1 MGPAVIHRT
10 CSLCEAHCGVSV
22 EVDAGGRARSVRG
35 DPDDPFSRGYI
46 CPKAHGLLALQEDPD
61 RLRRPLRRTARGF
74 EEIGWDAAFELAA
87 RRLREIRDSH
97 GAEAVGAYVGNPNAH
112 DIGSMLYLPA
122 LLRGLGT
129 RRRFSA
135 SSVDQLP
142 KMLACSAMFGGG
154 LTVPVPDVDRTDFL
168 LVLGANP
175 LASNG
180 SLCTAPD
187 FPGRL
192 RALRARGGKLVV
204 VDPRR
209 SETARIADQH
219 VFIRPGTDA
228 LLLFAVAQV
237 LFEEGLVRLGR
248 LEALV
253 RGVEAVRTLAKDFAP
268 EAVAAATGVPA
279 ETIRRLA
286 RELAAAPS
294 AAVYGRIGTCTQEFG
309 TLASW
314 LVDVLNGLTGNLDR
328 PGGAMFPRP
337 AHGRAGDEAVGS
349 GRVPFARWRSSVR
362 GLPEAFGE
370 LPVAALAEEIDS
382 AGDAR
387 LRALVTVAGN
397 PVLSSPNGARLARA
411 LESLEFMVSVDL
423 YLNETTRFADLILPP
438 TAPLERSN
446 YDAVFYGL
454 SVRNVAKFS
463 PRAVEPPEDSR
474 EQWEILAELAGRVNG
489 ADAAAVDEL
498 VLAHLLRGAVGPGT
512 GCPGVSAAEARAA
525 LGDRRGPERLVDL
538 MLRAGPYGDRFEP
551 GREGLSLARLRER
564 EHGLD
569 LGPLEPRLPGV
580 LATPSRQVELAPE
593 LVVADVPR
601 LRERLRE
608 LAAPGGGL
616 LLVGRRH
623 LRSNNSWMGNLR
635 ALAKGRERCTLLVHP
650 QDAARLGLADGGR
663 ARVRSRVGEVEAPV
677 VVSDEVMPGVVSL
690 PHGFGHDAPGARL
703 RVAREHAGV
712 NSNLLTDEAHLD
724 ALSGNGVLNGIPV
737 EVAPAAPV
745 PRA

>member
-1 MGPAVIHRT
+1 MGSHAVYRT
-10 CSLCEAHCGVSV
+10 CSLCEAHCGVAV
-22 EVDAGGRARSVRG
+22 EVDAARERVLSVRG

-61 RLRRPLRRTARGF
+61 RLRRPLRRVGSAW
-74 EEIGWDAAFELAA
+74 EEIGWEEAFATAAG
-87 RRLREIRDSH
+87 RLREIRDAH
-97 GAEAVGAYVGNPNAH
+97 GAEAIGAYVGNPNAH
-112 DIGSMLYLPA
+112 DIGSTFYLPA
-122 LLRGLGT
+122 LLRALGT

-142 KMLACSAMFGGG
+142 KMLACAAVFGGG
-154 LTVPVPDVDRTDFL
+154 LTVPIPDVDRTDHL

-180 SLCTAPD
+180 SLLTAPD
-187 FPGRL
+187 LPRRL

-209 SETARIADQH
+209 SETARTADEH
-219 VFIRPGTDA
+219 HFIRPGTDA
-228 LLLFAVAQV
+228 LLLFAMAQV

-248 LEALV
+248 LEPLV
-253 RGVEAVRTLAKDFAP
+253 RGVEEVRTLAKEFPP
-268 EAVAAATGVPA
+268 EAVAAATGIEA
-279 ETIRRLA
+279 GTIRRLA
-286 RELAAAPS
+286 RELAGAPT

-314 LVDVLNGLTGNLDR
+314 LVDVLNALTGNLDR
-328 PGGAMFPRP
+328 PGGAMFPRS
-337 AHGRAGDEAVGS
+337 ATGRAVDAGSGS
-349 GRVPFARWRSSVR
+349 GRIPYARWRSSVR

-370 LPVAALAEEIDS
+370 LPVATLAEEIDS

-397 PVLSSPNGARLARA
+397 PVLSSPNGGRLARA
-411 LESLEFMVSVDL
+411 LASLDFLVAVDI
-423 YLNETTRFADLILPP
+423 YVNETTRFAHLILPP
-438 TAPLERSN
+438 TSPLERSN

-454 SVRNVAKFS
+454 AVRNVAKFS
-463 PRAVEPPEDSR
+463 PRALEPPPDSR
-474 EQWEILAELAGRVNG
+474 EQWEILAELAGRLGG

-498 VLAHLLRGAVGPGT
+498 VFSHLLRGAIGPGT
-512 GCPGVSAAEARAA
+512 GCPELSETEARAA
-525 LGDRRGPERLVDL
+525 LGSRRGPERIVDL
-538 MLRAGPYGDRFEP
+538 LLRAGPWGDRFEP
-551 GREGLSLARLRER
+551 GREGLSLAKLREA
-564 EHGLD
+564 EHGVD

-580 LATPSRQVELAPE
+580 LGTASGLVELAPE
-593 LVVADVPR
+593 LLVADVPR
-601 LRERLRE
+601 LRARLAE
-608 LAAPGGGL
+608 LAAAGDGGIV
-616 LLVGRRH
+616 LVGRRH

-635 ALAKGRERCTLLVHP
+635 SLAKGRERCTLLVHP
-650 QDAARLGLADGGR
+650 RDAARLGLRHGGR

-677 VVSDEVMPGVVSL
+677 AVSDEVMPGVVSL

-712 NSNLLTDEAHLD
+712 NSNLLTDETRLD

-737 EVAPAAPV
+737 ELAPC
-745 PRA
+745 